1 MQLFLTLL
9 SMCLPSPDQRVASFC
24 TLTDMHPEQDLEGA
38 QELPLCVDPGS
49 SKDFMD
55 PAGYVTPVVCL
66 LPMSRPQQLTEA
78 QPRAA
83 RKLFH
88 LSSPSPEGPREGTE
102 QA

>member
-66 LPMSRPQQLTEA
+66 LPMSQAPAINRSSA
-78 QPRAA
+78 Q
-83 RKLFH
+83 
-88 LSSPSPEGPREGTE
+88 SSQETVPPVFT
-102 QA
+102 

>member
-55 PAGYVTPVVCL
+55 AAGYVTPVVCL
-66 LPMSRPQQLTEA
+66 LPMS
-78 QPRAA
+78 
-83 RKLFH
+83 
-88 LSSPSPEGPREGTE
+88 
-102 QA
+102 QAPAINRSY